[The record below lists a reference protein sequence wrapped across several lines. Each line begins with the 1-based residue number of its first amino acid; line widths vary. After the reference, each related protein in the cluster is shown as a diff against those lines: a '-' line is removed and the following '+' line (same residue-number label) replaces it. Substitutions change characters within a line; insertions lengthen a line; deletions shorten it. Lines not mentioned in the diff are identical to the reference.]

1 MSVRAWTRQVPIA
14 LLVLSVGVNVVLA
27 KRLKALQPP
36 AATALQ
42 AGERVPALDVKT
54 LSGTAVHL
62 TFDEPLSTVLYY
74 FSPTCGWC
82 ERNWDNVRAIAAAA
96 PGRYRFIGLSSSA
109 KVEQFMRDRGLS
121 FEVFTGVSADAM
133 RAYHLSG
140 TPQTVVVAS
149 GGTVIHAWSGAYT
162 TRQQHAIADYF
173 HLELPGLTP
182 VQP

>member
-1 MSVRAWTRQVPIA
+1 MSVRAWTRHVPIA
-14 LLVLSVGVNVVLA
+14 LLVVSVGVNVVLA

-36 AATALQ
+36 PAAALQ
-42 AGERVPALDVKT
+42 AGERVPELDVKT
-54 LSGTAVHL
+54 LSGTAVHF
-62 TFDEPLSTVLYY
+62 TFDEPLPTVLYY

-96 PGRYRFIGLSSSA
+96 PGRYRFVGLSSSA
-109 KVEQFMRDRGLS
+109 NVEAFMRDRGLS
-121 FEVFTGVSADAM
+121 FDVFTGVSADAL

-140 TPQTVVVAS
+140 TPQTVVVAP

-162 TRQQHAIADYF
+162 NRQQRSIADYF
-173 HLELPGLTP
+173 RVELPGLRP